1 MKAEQERFMR
11 EAIRIARENVQQ
23 GRGGPFGAVVVFER
37 QIVGC
42 GANLVTATN
51 DPTAHAEIVALRE
64 ACRVRRSFLLEG
76 CQVYCTCEPCPMC
89 LSALYWARISKLFY
103 AADRNDA
110 ADAGFLDE
118 FLYQEF
124 AKSIG
129 SRRMASEQMLRA
141 EAQSVLAEW
150 KAKRDKVAY

>member
-1 MKAEQERFMR
+1 MR

-23 GRGGPFGAVVVFER
+23 GRGGPFGAVVAFEG
-37 QIVGC
+37 QIVARGT
-42 GANLVTATN
+42 NLVTAMN

-64 ACRVRRSFLLEG
+64 ACRARDSFLLEG
-76 CQVYCTCEPCPMC
+76 CEVYCTCEPCPMC

-103 AADRNDA
+103 AADRSDA

-124 AKSIG
+124 GRSLS
-129 SRRMASEQMLRA
+129 SRRMASEQMLRP

-150 KAKRDKVAY
+150 KAKPDKVAY